1 MPDRAD
7 DGSVGNDEVLLRRL
21 LPDWVERDESGRA
34 RPKSLA
40 FIDRRSGELS
50 VHRQHLTTEAF
61 VLRKHPAHGI
71 AAFPAGAART
81 EGFAVVADPI
91 ENETNM
97 DDDPSHALVV
107 PPPATSP
114 SKVKT
119 LARKLAHRTDTVV
132 IREPANT
139 NAGAAESGDP
149 EPDPS

>member
-1 MPDRAD
+1 M
-7 DGSVGNDEVLLRRL
+7 
-21 LPDWVERDESGRA
+21 
-34 RPKSLA
+34 
-40 FIDRRSGELS
+40 
-50 VHRQHLTTEAF
+50 HRQHLTTEAF

-119 LARKLAHRTDTVV
+119 LARTLAHRTDTVV